1 MIVDV
6 SVVLIAFLMRWVDSF
21 KDVMLEWS
29 LKLMAV
35 SMVSIKEDWV

>member
-6 SVVLIAFLMRWVDSF
+6 SVVFIAFLMRWVHSF
-21 KDVMLEWS
+21 KDMMLEWS

-35 SMVSIKEDWV
+35 SMVSIEKDWM